1 MISELYQRE
10 LNALRE
16 KAVEFSRKYPAY
28 APHLGGAS
36 SDPDVER
43 ILEGVAYLGAGIQE
57 RLDSGFPQLAQS
69 LLNLVA
75 PQYIEEIPAT
85 TIMAFEPKSILKEP
99 LLVPKGTYIDSREVQ
114 GVKCRFS
121 TSYDLNVLPLTIKNV
136 SLETLGDRT
145 GTLTVDIS
153 PLSGYNRRYSLS
165 DLSFLAA
172 DDYLQASSLFFLLKT
187 CVTSITVSQG
197 SVRRTLPGCRVV
209 SLGTDDRYPLLSRPS
224 QSLPTYQRLTEYY
237 INKYNYMYFRLG
249 SPSPESLMVEG
260 GSISLAF
267 HLKNVRGKAPRV
279 SRDSLKLFTVPAVN
293 LFPHD
298 SEPLQVDQREADLLL
313 QPARNVDNRYQVHSV
328 QKVNGH
334 NRQTATRSEYQPLS
348 LLSRSEKTGGI
359 YELIREFDADAGTT
373 ATRLNLSYPDS
384 ERIPQRETLTA
395 TLTCSNGSLAS
406 ELKQGDVNKGTQNTS
421 ELVEFSN
428 ILAPTGYVPPRSGE
442 DLWSLL
448 SHLTINYLPMA
459 SLDNLK
465 GLLRLYLPQHSS
477 GKSEENANL
486 KRLDSIQA
494 MTVSPATRLLRG
506 SLIRGQ
512 HIDLTV
518 DGTGFAGVGD
528 IYLFGEVLHRLLTDF
543 ATINAFVELTIT
555 DLNSTEELVWTSQT
569 GHRSLI

>member
-85 TIMAFEPKSILKEP
+85 TIMGFEPKSILKEP
-99 LLVPKGTYIDSREVQ
+99 LLVPKGTYIDSRDVQ
-114 GVKCRFS
+114 GVKCRF
-121 TSYDLNVLPLTIKNV
+121 TTTYDLNVLPLTIKDI
-136 SLETLGDRT
+136 SLEVLGDRS
-145 GTLTVDIS
+145 GTLSVQIDA
-153 PLSGYNRRYSLS
+153 LAGYSRRFSLS

-172 DDYLQASSLFFLLKT
+172 DDYLQASSLFYMLKT
-187 CVTSITVSQG
+187 SVSSVSVVQG
-197 SVRRTLPGCRVV
+197 DKRRILPGCELM

-237 INKYNYMYFRLG
+237 VNKYNYLYFRLAA
-249 SPSPESLMVEG
+249 PNKDSLVVEG
-260 GSISLAF
+260 GNLTIEF
-267 HLKNVRGKAPRV
+267 HLKDLRNKAPRITKE
-279 SRDSLKLFTVPAVN
+279 SLQLFTVPAIN

-298 SEPLQVDQREADLLL
+298 SEPVQVDQREADLLL
-313 QPARNVDNRYQVHSV
+313 QPARNVDNRYQIHSV
-328 QKVNGH
+328 VKVNGH
-334 NRQTATRSEYQPLS
+334 NRQTATRSLYQPLS
-348 LLSRSEKTGGI
+348 LLSKSEAGGGV
-359 YELIREFDADAGTT
+359 YELIRQFDADSGST

-384 ERIPQRETLTA
+384 EHIPQRETLTA
-395 TLTCSNGSLAS
+395 SLICSNGSLAS
-406 ELKQGDVNKGTQNTS
+406 ELKQGEVNKGTQNTS

-428 ILAPTGYVPPRSGE
+428 IIAPTGYVPPRSG
-442 DLWSLL
+442 DDIWSLL

-459 SLDNLK
+459 TLDNLK
-465 GLLRLYLPQHSS
+465 SLLRLYLPQHSA
-477 GKSEENANL
+477 GKSDESANL
-486 KRLDSIQA
+486 KRLESIQD
-494 MTVSPATRLLRG
+494 MTVTPSTRLLRG
-506 SLIRGQ
+506 SLVRGQ
-512 HIDLTV
+512 HVALSV

-543 ATINAFVELTIT
+543 STVNAYVELTIS
-555 DLNSTEELVWTSQT
+555 DMNSAEELVWTSKT
-569 GHRSLI
+569 GHRSLS

>member
-16 KAVEFSRKYPAY
+16 KAVEFSRQYPAY

-172 DDYLQASSLFFLLKT
+172 DDYLQASSLFYLLKT
-187 CVTSITVSQG
+187 CVASVTVSHG
-197 SVRRTLPGCRVV
+197 SVRRTLPGCWVE

-260 GSISLAF
+260 GSISLEF

-313 QPARNVDNRYQVHSV
+313 QPARNIDNRYQVHSV

-359 YELIREFDADAGTT
+359 YELVREFDADAGTT
-373 ATRLNLSYPDS
+373 VTRLNLSYPDS

-428 ILAPTGYVPPRSGE
+428 ILSPTGYVPPRSGD

-477 GKSEENANL
+477 GKSDENANL

-512 HIDLTV
+512 HIGLTV

>member
-99 LLVPKGTYIDSREVQ
+99 LLVPKGTFIDSRDVQ
-114 GVKCRFS
+114 GVKCRF
-121 TSYDLNVLPLTIKNV
+121 TTTYDLTVLPMAIKDV
-136 SLETLGDRT
+136 SLETFGDRS
-145 GTLTVDIS
+145 GTLSVQINM
-153 PLSGYNRRYSLS
+153 LAGYGRRFSLS

-172 DDYLQASSLFFLLKT
+172 DDYLQASSLFYLLKT
-187 CVTSITVSQG
+187 CVQSMSVVQG
-197 SVRRTLPGCRVV
+197 GQRRTLPGCRLD

-237 INKYNYMYFRLG
+237 VNKYNYLYFRLA
-249 SPSPESLMVEG
+249 SPNAQALMVDG
-260 GSISLAF
+260 GNLTIEF
-267 HLKNVRGKAPRV
+267 HLKNLRSKMPRV
-279 SRDSLKLFTVPAVN
+279 GNDSLKLFTVPAVN

-298 SEPLQVDQREADLLL
+298 SEPVQVDQREADLLL
-313 QPARNVDNRYQVHSV
+313 QPARNVDKRYQIHSV
-328 QKVNGH
+328 QKVTGH
-334 NRQTATRSEYQPLS
+334 NRQTATRSTYQPLS
-348 LLSRSEKTGGI
+348 LLSKSEANGGV
-359 YELIREFDADAGTT
+359 YELNRQFDADAGTT

-395 TLTCSNGSLAS
+395 SLTCSNGSLAS
-406 ELKQGDVNKGTQNTS
+406 ELKQGDVSKGTQNTS

-428 ILAPTGYVPPRSGE
+428 LLAPTGYVPPRSGN

-459 SLDNLK
+459 TLENLK
-465 GLLRLYLPQHSS
+465 GLLRLYLPQHS
-477 GKSEENANL
+477 A
-486 KRLDSIQA
+486 
-494 MTVSPATRLLRG
+494 
-506 SLIRGQ
+506 
-512 HIDLTV
+512 
-518 DGTGFAGVGD
+518 D

-543 ATINAFVELTIT
+543 ATVNAYVELTIT
-555 DLNSTEELVWTSQT
+555 DLNSAEELVWTSQT

>member
-99 LLVPKGTYIDSREVQ
+99 LLVPKGTFIDSRDVQ
-114 GVKCRFS
+114 GVKCRF
-121 TSYDLNVLPLTIKNV
+121 TTTYDLTVLPMAIKDV
-136 SLETLGDRT
+136 SLETLGDRS
-145 GTLTVDIS
+145 GTLSVQIS
-153 PLSGYNRRYSLS
+153 MLAGYGRRFSLS

-172 DDYLQASSLFFLLKT
+172 DDYLQASSLFCLLKT
-187 CVTSITVSQG
+187 CVQSVSVVQG
-197 SVRRTLPGCRVV
+197 GQRRTLPGCRLD

-237 INKYNYMYFRLG
+237 VNKYNYLYFRLA
-249 SPSPESLMVEG
+249 SPNAQALMVDG
-260 GSISLAF
+260 GNLTIEF
-267 HLKNVRGKAPRV
+267 HLKNLRSKMPRV
-279 SRDSLKLFTVPAVN
+279 GNDSLKLFTVPAVN

-298 SEPLQVDQREADLLL
+298 SEPVQVDQREADLLL
-313 QPARNVDNRYQVHSV
+313 QPARNVDKRYQIHSV
-328 QKVNGH
+328 QKVTGH
-334 NRQTATRSEYQPLS
+334 NRQTATRSTYQPLS
-348 LLSRSEKTGGI
+348 LLSKSEANGGV
-359 YELIREFDADAGTT
+359 YELNRQFDADAGTT

-395 TLTCSNGSLAS
+395 SLTCSNGSLAS
-406 ELKQGDVNKGTQNTS
+406 ELKQGDVSKGTQNTS

-428 ILAPTGYVPPRSGE
+428 LLAPTGYVPPRSGN

-459 SLDNLK
+459 TLENLK
-465 GLLRLYLPQHSS
+465 GLLRLYLPQHSA
-477 GKSEENANL
+477 GKSDENANL

-494 MTVSPATRLLRG
+494 MTVTPATRLLRG

-512 HIDLTV
+512 HVALSV
-518 DGTGFAGVGD
+518 DGTGFAGLGD

-543 ATINAFVELTIT
+543 ATVNAYVELTIT
-555 DLNSTEELVWTSQT
+555 DLNSAEELVWTSQT